1 MKKLFL
7 FALFAALCCSCT
19 ESGTDDD
26 PDQGQNDYSNVEV
39 TGISLNYH
47 DLTFSSAGGEK
58 TVAVS
63 ISLVSDSGHYIEPE
77 WKLTGGAS
85 WCTPSR
91 TSGVS
96 SNVVTFTASENNSD
110 QERNATFTFSCGR
123 HSQNLVVTQKSSG
136 SLTVTTSKIEMGAAG
151 GEAVIEVMADIDY
164 TYEIDSKCKGWIT
177 YKGTRAVQTSRLVFN
192 VAANSG
198 KEKREGRIT
207 IRGGGRT
214 ETVTIYQAGETPTI
228 VLTQNKYEVSAAGET
243 IKVEI
248 NSNVDFTVSIPSSAS
263 WIEETG
269 TRAFST
275 HTKYFTISP
284 NTTTSSRSAEIT
296 FKNTTY
302 NLTEKVVVNQAELS
316 ISTITVHVPKKGTL
330 AAVLDEKGLNA
341 EMIVSLKITGE
352 LNDEDFITIRSMPN
366 LKDLDL
372 SEVNLP
378 TLFEKVFHENKKIEK
393 IILPSTLTT
402 IGQYAFYDCTSLQT
416 VTFEKGSRLKTIEE
430 SAFEDCTELTSIEIP
445 ASVETIEDSA
455 FKGCSKLATVTFEK
469 GSQLKAIWGG
479 YYAYSTRY
487 SAYSYYYGAFS
498 DCTALTSI
506 EIPASVETIKSTAFQ
521 GCSSLATV
529 TFEKGS
535 KLKTIGGSYASYDAY
550 YYGAFSDCTALT
562 SIEIPASVET
572 IEAAAFMRCSKL
584 ATVTF
589 EKGSKL
595 KTIGGGYSSSVSSAT
610 TTAYSYYYGA
620 FSDCTALTS
629 IEIPASVETIK
640 STAFQ
645 GCSSLATVTFEKGS
659 KLKTI
664 GGSYASYD
672 AYYYGAFSDCTAL
685 TSIEIPASVETIE
698 AAAFMR
704 CSKLAT
710 VTFEKGSK
718 LKTIGGSY
726 ASYYYGAFS
735 NCTALTSI
743 EIPASVETIK
753 AAAFMRCSK
762 LATVTFEKG
771 SKLKTIDGYAFSCCW
786 ALTTVDMSACT
797 QVTEIGYRAF
807 YEDSKLQL
815 FKIGTRTP
823 PSCGDNAFWGI
834 NSYSVLKVPAGCVDA
849 YKKAIDWNE
858 FTTIPLLLCFCMAGE
873 VD

>member
-47 DLTFSSAGGEK
+47 DLTFPSAGGEK

-77 WKLTGGAS
+77 WKLTGGVS

-91 TSGVS
+91 TSGIS

-151 GEAVIEVMADIDY
+151 GEAVIEVMAEIDY

-177 YKGTRAVQTSRLVFN
+177 YKGTRAVQTSRLVFD

-214 ETVTIYQAGETPTI
+214 ETVTIYQAGDTPTI

-330 AAVLDEKGLNA
+330 AAVLDEKGLNV
-341 EMIVSLKITGE
+341 ETIVSLKITGE
-352 LNDEDFITIRSMPN
+352 LNDEDFIVIRSMPN

-372 SEVNLP
+372 SEVNLSI
-378 TLFEKVFHENKKIEK
+378 LFENVFYENKKIEK
-393 IILPSTLTT
+393 IILPNTLTT

-469 GSQLKAIWGG
+469 GSKLKTIGG
-479 YYAYSTRY
+479 SYYASSYSY
-487 SAYSYYYGAFS
+487 SYSYYYGAFS

-506 EIPASVETIKSTAFQ
+506 EIPASVETI
-521 GCSSLATV
+521 G
-529 TFEKGS
+529 
-535 KLKTIGGSYASYDAY
+535 
-550 YYGAFSDCTALT
+550 
-562 SIEIPASVET
+562 
-572 IEAAAFMRCSKL
+572 
-584 ATVTF
+584 
-589 EKGSKL
+589 
-595 KTIGGGYSSSVSSAT
+595 
-610 TTAYSYYYGA
+610 
-620 FSDCTALTS
+620 
-629 IEIPASVETIK
+629 
-640 STAFQ
+640 
-645 GCSSLATVTFEKGS
+645 
-659 KLKTI
+659 
-664 GGSYASYD
+664 
-672 AYYYGAFSDCTAL
+672 
-685 TSIEIPASVETIE
+685 
-698 AAAFMR
+698 
-704 CSKLAT
+704 
-710 VTFEKGSK
+710 
-718 LKTIGGSY
+718 
-726 ASYYYGAFS
+726 
-735 NCTALTSI
+735 
-743 EIPASVETIK
+743 

-797 QVTEIGYRAF
+797 QVTKIRDEAF
-807 YEDSKLQL
+807 SEDSKLQL

-823 PSCGDNAFWGI
+823 PSCGRNVFTGI

-849 YKKAIDWNE
+849 YKKAYDWNQ
-858 FTTIPLLLCFCMAGE
+858 FTTISELDE
-873 VD
+873 

>member
-535 KLKTIGGSYASYDAY
+535 KLKTIGGSYASY
-550 YYGAFSDCTALT
+550 
-562 SIEIPASVET
+562 
-572 IEAAAFMRCSKL
+572 
-584 ATVTF
+584 
-589 EKGSKL
+589 
-595 KTIGGGYSSSVSSAT
+595 
-610 TTAYSYYYGA
+610 
-620 FSDCTALTS
+620 
-629 IEIPASVETIK
+629 
-640 STAFQ
+640 
-645 GCSSLATVTFEKGS
+645 
-659 KLKTI
+659 
-664 GGSYASYD
+664 
-672 AYYYGAFSDCTAL
+672 
-685 TSIEIPASVETIE
+685 
-698 AAAFMR
+698 
-704 CSKLAT
+704 
-710 VTFEKGSK
+710 
-718 LKTIGGSY
+718 
-726 ASYYYGAFS
+726 YYGAFS

>member
-498 DCTALTSI
+498 DCTALTMI
-506 EIPASVETIKSTAFQ
+506 EIPASVETI
-521 GCSSLATV
+521 G
-529 TFEKGS
+529 
-535 KLKTIGGSYASYDAY
+535 
-550 YYGAFSDCTALT
+550 
-562 SIEIPASVET
+562 
-572 IEAAAFMRCSKL
+572 
-584 ATVTF
+584 
-589 EKGSKL
+589 
-595 KTIGGGYSSSVSSAT
+595 
-610 TTAYSYYYGA
+610 
-620 FSDCTALTS
+620 
-629 IEIPASVETIK
+629 
-640 STAFQ
+640 
-645 GCSSLATVTFEKGS
+645 
-659 KLKTI
+659 
-664 GGSYASYD
+664 
-672 AYYYGAFSDCTAL
+672 
-685 TSIEIPASVETIE
+685 

-858 FTTIPLLLCFCMAGE
+858 FTTISELDE
-873 VD
+873 

>member
-26 PDQGQNDYSNVEV
+26 PDQGQNDYSNVDV

-47 DLTFSSAGGEK
+47 DLTFPSAGGEK

-63 ISLVSDSGHYIEPE
+63 ISLVSDSGHFIEPE

-151 GEAVIEVMADIDY
+151 GEAVIEVMAEIDY

-177 YKGTRAVQTSRLVFN
+177 YKGTRAMQTSRLVFD

-316 ISTITVHVPKKGTL
+316 TSTITVHVPKKGTL
-330 AAVLDEKGLNA
+330 AAVLNEKGLNA
-341 EMIVSLKITGE
+341 ETIVSLKITGE
-352 LNDEDFITIRSMPN
+352 LNDEDFVAIRSMTN

-378 TLFEKVFHENKKIEK
+378 ILFENVFYQNEKIEK
-393 IILPSTLTT
+393 IILPNTLTT
-402 IGQYAFYDCTSLQT
+402 IGASAFEDCTALTTIEIPASVETIREKAFYNCTSLQT
-416 VTFEKGSRLKTIEE
+416 VTFEKGSKLKSIES
-430 SAFEDCTELTSIEIP
+430 SAFSHCTSLTM
-445 ASVETIEDSA
+445 
-455 FKGCSKLATVTFEK
+455 
-469 GSQLKAIWGG
+469 
-479 YYAYSTRY
+479 
-487 SAYSYYYGAFS
+487 
-498 DCTALTSI
+498 I
-506 EIPASVETIKSTAFQ
+506 EIPASVETIKNFAFYS
-521 GCSSLATV
+521 CTSL
-529 TFEKGS
+529 
-535 KLKTIGGSYASYDAY
+535 
-550 YYGAFSDCTALT
+550 
-562 SIEIPASVET
+562 
-572 IEAAAFMRCSKL
+572 
-584 ATVTF
+584 
-589 EKGSKL
+589 
-595 KTIGGGYSSSVSSAT
+595 
-610 TTAYSYYYGA
+610 
-620 FSDCTALTS
+620 
-629 IEIPASVETIK
+629 
-640 STAFQ
+640 Q
-645 GCSSLATVTFEKGS
+645 
-659 KLKTI
+659 
-664 GGSYASYD
+664 
-672 AYYYGAFSDCTAL
+672 
-685 TSIEIPASVETIE
+685 
-698 AAAFMR
+698 
-704 CSKLAT
+704 
-710 VTFEKGSK
+710 
-718 LKTIGGSY
+718 
-726 ASYYYGAFS
+726 
-735 NCTALTSI
+735 
-743 EIPASVETIK
+743 
-753 AAAFMRCSK
+753 
-762 LATVTFEKG
+762 TVTFEKG
-771 SKLKTIDGYAFSCCW
+771 SKLKTIDGIEGYAFSRCW

-797 QVTEIGYRAF
+797 QVTEIGSSAF
-807 YEDSKLQL
+807 YKNSKLQL

-823 PSCGDNAFWGI
+823 PSCGGSAFWGI

-849 YKKAIDWNE
+849 YKKAYGWNE
-858 FTTIPLLLCFCMAGE
+858 FTMISELDE
-873 VD
+873 

>member
-378 TLFEKVFHENKKIEK
+378 TLFEKVFHEDKKIEK

-498 DCTALTSI
+498 DCTALTMI
-506 EIPASVETIKSTAFQ
+506 EIPASVETI
-521 GCSSLATV
+521 G
-529 TFEKGS
+529 
-535 KLKTIGGSYASYDAY
+535 
-550 YYGAFSDCTALT
+550 
-562 SIEIPASVET
+562 
-572 IEAAAFMRCSKL
+572 
-584 ATVTF
+584 
-589 EKGSKL
+589 
-595 KTIGGGYSSSVSSAT
+595 
-610 TTAYSYYYGA
+610 
-620 FSDCTALTS
+620 
-629 IEIPASVETIK
+629 
-640 STAFQ
+640 
-645 GCSSLATVTFEKGS
+645 
-659 KLKTI
+659 
-664 GGSYASYD
+664 
-672 AYYYGAFSDCTAL
+672 
-685 TSIEIPASVETIE
+685 

>member
-47 DLTFSSAGGEK
+47 DLTFPSAGGEK

-151 GEAVIEVMADIDY
+151 GEAVIEVMAEIDY

-177 YKGTRAVQTSRLVFN
+177 YKGTRAMQTSRLVFD

-302 NLTEKVVVNQAELS
+302 NLAEKVVVNQAELS
-316 ISTITVHVPKKGTL
+316 TSTITVHVPKKGTL

-341 EMIVSLKITGE
+341 ETIVSLKITGE
-352 LNDEDFITIRSMPN
+352 LNDEDFIAIRSMTN

-372 SEVNLP
+372 SEVNLS
-378 TLFEKVFHENKKIEK
+378 TLFENVFYQNKKIEK
-393 IILPSTLTT
+393 IILPNTLTT

-479 YYAYSTRY
+479 YYAGSSSYHSYS
-487 SAYSYYYGAFS
+487 
-498 DCTALTSI
+498 
-506 EIPASVETIKSTAFQ
+506 
-521 GCSSLATV
+521 
-529 TFEKGS
+529 
-535 KLKTIGGSYASYDAY
+535 Y

-595 KTIGGGYSSSVSSAT
+595 KTIGGGYSSSSSTT

-640 STAFQ
+640 ATAFQ

-664 GGSYASYD
+664 GGSYYSYE

-771 SKLKTIDGYAFSCCW
+771 SKLKTIDGYAFSNCT

-797 QVTEIGYRAF
+797 QVTEIRDEAF
-807 YEDSKLQL
+807 YYDSKLQL

-823 PSCGDNAFWGI
+823 PSCGRNVFTRI

-849 YKKAIDWNE
+849 YKKAYDWNQ
-858 FTTIPLLLCFCMAGE
+858 FTTISELDE
-873 VD
+873 

>member
-498 DCTALTSI
+498 DCTALTMI
-506 EIPASVETIKSTAFQ
+506 EIPASVETI
-521 GCSSLATV
+521 G
-529 TFEKGS
+529 
-535 KLKTIGGSYASYDAY
+535 
-550 YYGAFSDCTALT
+550 
-562 SIEIPASVET
+562 
-572 IEAAAFMRCSKL
+572 
-584 ATVTF
+584 
-589 EKGSKL
+589 
-595 KTIGGGYSSSVSSAT
+595 
-610 TTAYSYYYGA
+610 
-620 FSDCTALTS
+620 
-629 IEIPASVETIK
+629 
-640 STAFQ
+640 
-645 GCSSLATVTFEKGS
+645 
-659 KLKTI
+659 
-664 GGSYASYD
+664 
-672 AYYYGAFSDCTAL
+672 
-685 TSIEIPASVETIE
+685 

-849 YKKAIDWNE
+849 YKKAIDWKE
-858 FTTIPLLLCFCMAGE
+858 FTTISELDE
-873 VD
+873 